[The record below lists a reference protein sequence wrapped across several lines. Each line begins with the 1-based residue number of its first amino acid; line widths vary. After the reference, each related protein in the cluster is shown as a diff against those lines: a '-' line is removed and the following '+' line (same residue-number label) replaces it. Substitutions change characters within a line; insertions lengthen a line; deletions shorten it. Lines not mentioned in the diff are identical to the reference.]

1 MSPPKFPLWIAAAGC
16 LAACVSQN
24 EAPLA
29 PPEPTILLTVERQ
42 CGSCHTPSHPDA
54 MTEAIAI
61 FDLEDPDWLSGIPWE
76 VFERVFMPR
85 ILPWIPMD
93 TSEAVYGA
101 IAVDLARRRGG
112 E

>member
-1 MSPPKFPLWIAAAGC
+1 MSPPRFLPC
-16 LAACVSQN
+16 LAAAACLCACASDGEV
-24 EAPLA
+24 PLA
-29 PPEPTILLTVERQ
+29 LPKPTILLTVERQ
-42 CGSCHTPSHPDA
+42 CGSCHTPSHADA
-54 MTEAIAI
+54 MAEAIVI
-61 FDLEDPDWLSGIPWE
+61 FDLEDPDWLSGIPWAE
-76 VFERVFMPR
+76 FERAFMPR